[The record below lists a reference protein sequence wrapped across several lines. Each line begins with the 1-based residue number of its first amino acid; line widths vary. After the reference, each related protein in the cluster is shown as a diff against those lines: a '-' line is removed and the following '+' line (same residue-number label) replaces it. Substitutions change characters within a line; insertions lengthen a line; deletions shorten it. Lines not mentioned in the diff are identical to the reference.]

1 MTSQEGGSSSAS
13 MNPEQKY
20 CMCGKRAR
28 MNTSWTYN
36 NPGRRFFTCARPKE
50 ATGCHFF
57 EWVDDDFSGRAMAV
71 ITHLN
76 HRRLY
81 LEEKLKLVE
90 ENLSENDEK
99 RKILQCQ
106 VEELTE
112 GRIVMQAENQMLKKQ
127 MYFCVCVVVAMVAL
141 VLMLK

>member
-1 MTSQEGGSSSAS
+1 
-13 MNPEQKY
+13 
-20 CMCGKRAR
+20 
-28 MNTSWTYN
+28 
-36 NPGRRFFTCARPKE
+36 
-50 ATGCHFF
+50 
-57 EWVDDDFSGRAMAV
+57 MAV

-112 GRIVMQAENQMLKKQ
+112 GRIAMQAENQMLKKQ